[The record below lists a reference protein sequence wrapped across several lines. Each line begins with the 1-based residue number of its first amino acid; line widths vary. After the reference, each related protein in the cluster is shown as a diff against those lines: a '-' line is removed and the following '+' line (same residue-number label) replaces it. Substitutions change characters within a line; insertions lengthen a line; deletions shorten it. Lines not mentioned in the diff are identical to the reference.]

1 MTTALCVA
9 LWLAFTPAPTQ
20 TALPPDPSLIRVRV
34 TTDDAGVAEELAA
47 RRNSVTHLAAA
58 LGANKKSGLTIVTRP
73 DDPADIVVDVQ
84 DRGVTVPKVVIG
96 IGRGMGSPTGRA
108 PLDPQPVKAAQLR
121 VTVTIANDK
130 EPVEIKNTNRAS
142 DTESG
147 WKSAAEDIA
156 KQIDKWIAA
165 HRAAILAARRGH

>member
-58 LGANKKSGLTIVTRP
+58 LGANK
-73 DDPADIVVDVQ
+73 
-84 DRGVTVPKVVIG
+84 
-96 IGRGMGSPTGRA
+96 
-108 PLDPQPVKAAQLR
+108 
-121 VTVTIANDK
+121 
-130 EPVEIKNTNRAS
+130 NTNRAS